1 MSFTVTEKKLRAV
14 NSGKGWDAIGNMA
27 FQKMKMQ
34 MCITNCQ
41 LCGPRTWYAENIH
54 LLEKYHKFL
63 SQETKR
69 CTRNTSSYSK
79 KCFKSIPYF
88 FEFLII
94 KFY

>member
-69 CTRNTSSYSK
+69 CTVTRRLILKNVSKVSHTSLNS
-79 KCFKSIPYF
+79 
-88 FEFLII
+88 L
-94 KFY
+94 